1 MPDIDS
7 PGSPD
12 LPSITSSTVPRS
24 RVTRALDLASS
35 HSVPIRTILV
45 VDAVVIAT
53 LVAGWLVI
61 QLREIILIVVVAG
74 FVAML
79 LNPFVHMLQKIRI
92 PRSLASIIVFLFGIF
107 AFLGLAFLF
116 GYPLVKALTHFADGL
131 PKLATQVEHGKGR
144 LGRLVAKYHVATWVK
159 DNAPKI
165 ASAAKEL
172 SAPALAAGKATL
184 YAIVLFVTIA
194 MLTLLILLDA
204 PSIARGIMSNL
215 LAGRAERIRKIGVQ
229 VERAVVGY
237 MFGDVV
243 TSLVA
248 GAVMLVTMLVLGV
261 PFAALLA
268 LWVGLVD
275 LLPLVG
281 GLLAAIPVVIIAAF
295 HSIFAGVVTLVVFL
309 IYQQLENHVL
319 NPVVMSRT
327 VRISPLWVL
336 LAVLVGADLG
346 DIVGSATGAFFA
358 ALMAIPIA
366 GAIQVVAKELWRST
380 ESRAGNAHGD
390 RDSRPR

>member
-1 MPDIDS
+1 MCSDGD
-7 PGSPD
+7 GAK
-12 LPSITSSTVPRS
+12 TVPRS
-24 RVTRALDLASS
+24 RVTRAMDLAAS

-45 VDAVVIAT
+45 VDAVIIAT

-79 LNPFVHMLQKIRI
+79 LNPFVHMLQKVRI
-92 PRSLASIIVFLFGIF
+92 PRSVASIVVFLFGILV
-107 AFLGLAFLF
+107 FLGLAFLF

-131 PKLATQVEHGKGR
+131 PKLVTQVEHGKGK
-144 LGRLVAKYHVATWVK
+144 LGKLVAKYHVATWVK

-165 ASAAKEL
+165 ASAAKGL

-184 YAIVLFVTIA
+184 TAVVLLVTIA
-194 MLTLLILLDA
+194 MLTLLILLEA

-215 LAGRAERIRKIGVQ
+215 QPRMVERIRQVGTQ

-248 GAVMLVTMLVLGV
+248 GAVMLVAMLVLGV
-261 PFAALLA
+261 PFAGLLA

-281 GLLAAIPVVIIAAF
+281 GLLAALPVVIIAAF
-295 HSIFAGVVTLVVFL
+295 HSIFAGLVTLVVFL
-309 IYQQLENHVL
+309 VYQQLENHVL

-346 DIVGSATGAFFA
+346 DIVGSAAGAFFA

-380 ESRAGNAHGD
+380 GHVQEYDASKLD
-390 RDSRPR
+390 L

>member
-1 MPDIDS
+1 M
-7 PGSPD
+7 
-12 LPSITSSTVPRS
+12 
-24 RVTRALDLASS
+24 
-35 HSVPIRTILV
+35 
-45 VDAVVIAT
+45 VDAVIIAT

-79 LNPFVHMLQKIRI
+79 LNPFVHMLQKVRI
-92 PRSLASIIVFLFGIF
+92 PRSVASIVVFLFGILV
-107 AFLGLAFLF
+107 FLGLAFLF

-131 PKLATQVEHGKGR
+131 PKLVTQVEHGKGK
-144 LGRLVAKYHVATWVK
+144 LGKLVAKYHVATWVK

-165 ASAAKEL
+165 ASAAKGL

-184 YAIVLFVTIA
+184 TAVVLLVTIA
-194 MLTLLILLDA
+194 MLTLLILLEA

-215 LAGRAERIRKIGVQ
+215 QPRMVERIRQVGTQ

-248 GAVMLVTMLVLGV
+248 GAVMLVAMLVLGV
-261 PFAALLA
+261 PFAGLLA

-281 GLLAAIPVVIIAAF
+281 GLLAALPVVIIAAF
-295 HSIFAGVVTLVVFL
+295 HSIFAGLVTLVVFL
-309 IYQQLENHVL
+309 VYQQLENHVL

-346 DIVGSATGAFFA
+346 DIVGSAAGAFFA

-380 ESRAGNAHGD
+380 GHVQEYDASKLD
-390 RDSRPR
+390 L